1 VVAMNAALNSES
13 GTATKGAATKDLVL
27 LSDAT
32 ETGLRTLRLNRPD
45 KANALSAGMVDAMHA
60 CLDRLGDE
68 TRVLVIRGEGR
79 NFCAG
84 FDFQSC
90 EQQSEGDLLLR
101 FVRIDGLLARLRQAP
116 FLTIAW
122 VTGAAFGA
130 GADIACA
137 CAMRLGSSR
146 ARLRFPGFRFG
157 VALGTRRLATIAGA
171 QQARAILLGNEE
183 LDAQAALLA
192 GLLTE
197 LCSGEELQP
206 RIDAIVRSIAGLDAR
221 SLRTL
226 LALTEAKSAQRDL
239 ADLVSSVARPGLH
252 ARIAAYRAANA

>member
-1 VVAMNAALNSES
+1 MVAMNAVQNSET
-13 GTATKGAATKDLVL
+13 GTATREFAL

-32 ETGLRTLRLNRPD
+32 VTGLRTLSLNRPD
-45 KANALSAGMVDAMHA
+45 KANALSAGMVEAMHA

-68 TRVLVIRGEGR
+68 TRVLVVRGEGR

-84 FDFQSC
+84 FDFQGC
-90 EQQSEGDLLLR
+90 EQQTEGDLLLR

-122 VTGAAFGA
+122 VAGAAFGA
-130 GADIACA
+130 GADIVCA
-137 CAMRLGSSR
+137 CAMRIGNSK

-157 VALGTRRLATIAGA
+157 VALGTRRLTAIAGA
-171 QQARAILLGNEE
+171 SRARVILLGNEE

-192 GLLTE
+192 GLLTH
-197 LCSGEELQP
+197 LFTDEELQT
-206 RIDAIVRSIAGLDAR
+206 RVEGIVRSIAGLDAQ
-221 SLRTL
+221 SMRTL
-226 LALTEAKSAQRDL
+226 LALTETESSAQRDL

-252 ARIAAYRAANA
+252 ARIAAYRAAKA